1 MIKTARA
8 KLQKGVTLVE
18 LVITI
23 VIISIALIA
32 VINAFSGTAGRSAD
46 PLWEFKTLKLA
57 QLYMDEI
64 LSKPY
69 DETTPLGG
77 VPASTTVKCSEL
89 GPEKDEDGND
99 ESRDTYD
106 DVDDYITGAIDI
118 VPDIINAAGI
128 SMDETYKDY
137 FLTITV
143 VCAGTELGLADNA
156 FAKRISLTIDPP
168 AWVTN
173 GTTMRF
179 SVYRGNF

>member
-1 MIKTARA
+1 MKNRTRTA
-8 KLQKGVTLVE
+8 LQKGVTLVE
-18 LVITI
+18 MVITI

-69 DETTPLGG
+69 DESTPVGG
-77 VPASTTVKCSEL
+77 VPSSTAVNCSGL
-89 GPEKDEDGND
+89 GPDG

-106 DVDDYITGAIDI
+106 DVDDYITAGAIA
-118 VPDIINAAGI
+118 PDIINAAGI
-128 SMDETYKDY
+128 SMDGTYDDY
-137 FLTITV
+137 LITIAV
-143 VCAGTELGLADNA
+143 VCAGTELGLANNA